1 MRTSAWIRLVVWS
14 VALVALVGIFVLAL
28 CYPGLFPGQFFRF
41 ITGGSISY
49 EDSELY
55 TVGSGA
61 VQAYGIKEIEINWTA
76 GNVRIEAAEGR
87 EITME
92 EQGAET
98 ARDEMR
104 YLLRDGKLII
114 QYSAPR
120 RGFDFWRAGEKQLVV
135 KVPQTLVA
143 VGLEKFTVNAGSA
156 WVYVDG
162 VGAQDTKISF
172 VSGHVELAD
181 MQCGVLSLDGV
192 SGAVSGMELYAD
204 TLGVDTVSGGV
215 TLGGVFGQVAFDG
228 VSGGMELDCNIRCP
242 DSIVAESVSGDLLL
256 RLPENQGFTVRHD
269 SVSGNF
275 QCEFPVLGDKDEA
288 VYNDGGA
295 EVRLYWKKYRS
306 RNSCRRYTDRIR
318 RSGRRVPSAFFV

>member
-14 VALVALVGIFVLAL
+14 VALVALVAIFVLAL

-55 TVGSGA
+55 TVGGGA

-143 VGLEKFTVNAGSA
+143 VGLDKFTVNAGSA

-192 SGAVSGMELYAD
+192 SGAVSGTELYAD

-295 EVRLYWKKYRS
+295 EIRLS
-306 RNSCRRYTDRIR
+306 TI
-318 RSGRRVPSAFFV
+318 SGAIVLEKIPQQEFMPPLY

>member
-1 MRTSAWIRLVVWS
+1 MREGIKCVLQHGYGLSYGRWL
-14 VALVALVGIFVLAL
+14 LVALVGIFVMAL

-41 ITGGSISY
+41 ITGGSIYY

-143 VGLEKFTVNAGSA
+143 VGLDKFTVNAGSA

-192 SGAVSGMELYAD
+192 SGAVSGTGAVRGYAW
-204 TLGVDTVSGGV
+204 GGHS
-215 TLGGVFGQVAFDG
+215 Q
-228 VSGGMELDCNIRCP
+228 
-242 DSIVAESVSGDLLL
+242 
-256 RLPENQGFTVRHD
+256 
-269 SVSGNF
+269 
-275 QCEFPVLGDKDEA
+275 
-288 VYNDGGA
+288 
-295 EVRLYWKKYRS
+295 
-306 RNSCRRYTDRIR
+306 RRRDPWRR
-318 RSGRRVPSAFFV
+318 VRSGRF